1 MSEQNGPVGQPSA
14 FGRPPVEPA
23 PAGGRFSAEA
33 AEEMTAQR
41 PAVLPSTDQPVVAK
55 RVADTTDEASFGAR
69 AADRAKDLFGS
80 ARGAM
85 SSAASSVSS
94 AASTAVNS
102 VATTVSGDA
111 DRAKDAVPGAP
122 AAAARTAVT
131 HRTRKARLRLSRIDP
146 WSVMKTSFLFG
157 IAGGIIFFIMVW
169 VLWGVIV
176 ASGVFESVNRAAND
190 LLATPGATDKFRL
203 EDYLNGNRVLGFAA
217 MIGAADVVIFTAL
230 ATLFS
235 FLYNLAAT
243 VMGGLEVTL
252 AED

>member
-1 MSEQNGPVGQPSA
+1 MSEQNSPGGQPSA
-14 FGRPPVEPA
+14 FGR
-23 PAGGRFSAEA
+23 RA
-33 AEEMTAQR
+33 AEPEVGARFAGPEFSTPADDQATATR
-41 PAVLPSTDQPVVAK
+41 PAVETDGPSLGAK
-55 RVADTTDEASFGAR
+55 AS
-69 AADRAKDLFGS
+69 DKAKDLLGS
-80 ARGAM
+80 ARGAV
-85 SSAASSVSS
+85 SSAATSVSS
-94 AASTAVNS
+94 AASTAVSS

-122 AAAARTAVT
+122 ASAARKAAA

-146 WSVMKTSFLFG
+146 WSVMKTAFLFG
-157 IAGGIIFFIMVW
+157 IAGGIIFFVMVW

-176 ASGVFESVNRAAND
+176 ASGVFESVNRAVND
-190 LLATPGATDKFRL
+190 LLATPGAADKFHL

>member
-1 MSEQNGPVGQPSA
+1 MSDNTRPGGQPPSFGQPPA
-14 FGRPPVEPA
+14 QPARRGGASVPGTNAAGRPGFSAPVQGSTVTPGGRA
-23 PAGGRFSAEA
+23 PADPTE
-33 AEEMTAQR
+33 
-41 PAVLPSTDQPVVAK
+41 P
-55 RVADTTDEASFGAR
+55 SFGER
-69 AADRAKDLFGS
+69 AADRAKDVFGS

-85 SSAASSVSS
+85 SSAATSVSS
-94 AASTAVNS
+94 AASTAVSS
-102 VATTVSGDA
+102 VASTVSGDT

-122 AAAARTAVT
+122 AVAARAGSSR
-131 HRTRKARLRLSRIDP
+131 RTRKARLRLSRIDP
-146 WSVMKTSFLFG
+146 WSVMKTAFLFG
-157 IAGGIIFFIMVW
+157 IAGGIIFFISIW

-176 ASGVFESVNRAAND
+176 ASGVFESVNRAVND
-190 LLATPGATDKFRL
+190 LLNTPGAADRFHL